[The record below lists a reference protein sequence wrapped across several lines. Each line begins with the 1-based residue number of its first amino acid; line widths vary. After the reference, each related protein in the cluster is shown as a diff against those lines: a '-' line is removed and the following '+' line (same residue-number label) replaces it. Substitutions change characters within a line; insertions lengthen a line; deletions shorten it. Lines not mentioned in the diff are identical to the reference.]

1 MKKTALYISLLL
13 LFNCAM
19 FPIFGERHVKHDV
32 LLDVISDTQ
41 ARQLYIDGF
50 EKLTLR
56 EKILAYHLVQA
67 GLAGRDIY
75 YDQNH
80 ERALAI
86 RNLCEEILQHAKTL
100 DAKTFREIRA
110 YTHRIWLNSSQ
121 YFHSSKKKFIPKLAE
136 PEFRGACNIAAA
148 NGADF
153 MIPDSLSLNDYL
165 SFLQKDMF
173 DSSYQSM
180 LTIKNSGNG
189 EDIIAS
195 GANNFYDNIT
205 YKEVMNWLEQGEEQF
220 PSNSRLVKQGD
231 QILEFVYRAGL
242 PDSGIAAGLYAPQ
255 LTEVIHHLELAKPWA
270 DSIQAQVIEN
280 MILFY
285 QTGYPKYASRAFKI
299 WLNNAARV
307 DFLQGFIEVYTDPFG
322 KKGSFQSIV
331 YFEDEQRTEL
341 MERLVEQA
349 EYFEQRAPF
358 DKKYKRA
365 EFQVRPKVIAALV
378 ISGAGDGGPIT
389 PAGINLPNDQKF
401 RERFGSKNL
410 IFTNILGV
418 SGGND
423 VEYDLDFSRRFVY
436 EFFHPDDIKALQ
448 RVKEDASFAMV
459 CLHELIG
466 HGSGKVSPDLAG
478 DPSDHLKE
486 YYSTLEE
493 ARAELMALWS
503 IQDPKLYYIG
513 MLKDKRSADEVY
525 RQWARNDLLMLT
537 RMENRVSVEQ
547 DHERA
552 RHLIVSYLR
561 EKGAVDMVKIKGKL
575 YTKVRSIPKF
585 RDVVGELLREIMRI
599 KAEGDYDAA
608 KKLVQKHGIY
618 FNLKWRDQM
627 VQRYKKVHGDLPIV
641 KYAGYSMPILLAER
655 DKDGV
660 ITDVKIKYLQNF
672 EKEQLYYSGK
682 FEIR

>member
-1 MKKTALYISLLL
+1 MKKTTLYISLLL

-19 FPIFGERHVKHDV
+19 LPLIGERSAKHDV

-56 EKILAYHLVQA
+56 EKILTYHLVQA

-80 ERALAI
+80 EHALAI

-100 DAKTFREIRA
+100 DAKMYNEIRA
-110 YTHRIWLNSSQ
+110 YTHRFWLNSSQ
-121 YFHSSKKKFIPKLAE
+121 YFHSSKKKFVPKMTEA
-136 PEFRGACNIAAA
+136 EFRGACNVAAA

-153 MIPDSLSLNDYL
+153 MIPDILSLNDYL
-165 SFLQKDMF
+165 SLLQKNIF

-180 LTIKNSGNG
+180 LTIKNSENG

-205 YKEVMNWLEQGEEQF
+205 YKEVMDWLEQGDEKF
-220 PSNSRLVKQGD
+220 PSNSRLVKKGD
-231 QILEFVYRAGL
+231 KITELVYRAGL
-242 PDSGIAAGLYAPQ
+242 PDSAIAAGLYAPQ
-255 LTEVIHHLELAKPWA
+255 LKEVIHYLKLAKPYA
-270 DSIQAQVIEN
+270 DSIQAQIIDHL
-280 MILFY
+280 ILFY
-285 QTGYPKYASRAFKI
+285 QTGYPKYASQAFKL
-299 WLNNAARV
+299 WLKNTSRV
-307 DFLQGFIEVYTDPFG
+307 DFLQGFIEVYTDPLG

-349 EYFEQRAPF
+349 EYFEKNAPF
-358 DKKYKRA
+358 DDAYKRT
-365 EFQVRPKVIAALV
+365 EFKVKPKVIAALV
-378 ISGAGDGGPIT
+378 ISGAGDRGPIT
-389 PAGINLPNDQKF
+389 PAGINLPNDQNF
-401 RERFGSKNL
+401 REHFGSKNL
-410 IFTNILGV
+410 IFTNILGI

-423 VEYDLDFSRRFVY
+423 VEYDIDFSRRFID
-436 EFFHPDDIKALQ
+436 EFFHPHDIKVLQ
-448 RVKEDASFAMV
+448 RVKEDPSFAMV

-466 HGSGKVSPDLAG
+466 HGSGKVRPDLAG
-478 DPSDHLKE
+478 DSSDFLNE

-493 ARAELMALWS
+493 ARAELMALWF

-513 MLKDKRSADEVY
+513 LLKDKRSADEVY

-537 RMENRVSVEQ
+537 RMENRTTVEQ

-561 EKGAVDMVKIKGKL
+561 EKGAIDMVKIKGKL
-575 YTKVRSIPKF
+575 FTKVNSVFKF
-585 RDVVGELLREIMRI
+585 RNGVGELLREIMRI

-608 KKLVQKHGIY
+608 RELVQKYGIY
-618 FNLKWRDQM
+618 FNLEWRDQM
-627 VQRYKKVHGDLPIV
+627 VQRYKEVHRKRPIV
-641 KYAGYSMPILLAER
+641 KYVGYSMPILLAQPN
-655 DKDGV
+655 KDGD
-660 ITDVKIKYLQNF
+660 ITAVKVKYLQDF

-682 FEIR
+682 VEID